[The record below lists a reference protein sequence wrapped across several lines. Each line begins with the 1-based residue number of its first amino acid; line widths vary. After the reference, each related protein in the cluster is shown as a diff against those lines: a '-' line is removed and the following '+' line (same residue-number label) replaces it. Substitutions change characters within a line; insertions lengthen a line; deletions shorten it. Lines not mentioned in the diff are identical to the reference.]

1 MAENDE
7 VNLATLGAE
16 AELVQLGQAV
26 ADVLGALNEVTRQQQ
41 RGILRLVVDAR
52 TACGAVAPEAKLAP
66 LPPVEPVSSP
76 PPVEAAPVGASQGH
90 PDEVRAR
97 ALAHVYETAA
107 QALGVAFQNAVA
119 NQHSLNTLAQAALS
133 QSAVLVLSAGTLGE
147 SAAPAHATHDTH
159 PVG

>member
-1 MAENDE
+1 MAENDG

-26 ADVLGALNEVTRQQQ
+26 AGVLGALNEVTRQQQ

-52 TACGAVAPEAKLAP
+52 AACGAPAPEAKLTT
-66 LPPVEPVSSP
+66 LPPVEPAASP
-76 PPVEAAPVGASQGH
+76 PPAPTAPSAGPSHGH

-97 ALAHVYETAA
+97 ALAQVYETAA
-107 QALGVAFQNAVA
+107 QALGAAFQNAVA

-133 QSAVLVLSAGTLGE
+133 QSAVLVLSSDSGEESPPAG
-147 SAAPAHATHDTH
+147 PH
-159 PVG
+159 PEG